1 MFELQFFL
9 IGIIQGVT
17 EFLPISSSGHLVL
30 FAQLTNWEDQGLFTD
45 ISVHFGTLFAVL
57 LYLRK
62 DINYFLTNIFQ
73 FKLFEDQIIF
83 KIILA
88 TLPAIILGYF
98 IYDYVSLYF
107 RSIQLIAISSIVF
120 AIILFFADRVKM
132 ESKSWNKI
140 TYIEALVVGLFQVL
154 AFIPGASRAGLTIT
168 GARLLGYDRLNAA
181 RFSMILSIPIILAS
195 MTLSLINIFN
205 EEYVAVNLYQS
216 FSASLVAFITAIL
229 SIIFL
234 MRFIKKAN
242 FNFFIIS
249 RPGPA
254 QFLQNF
260 TISKFSKFSKF
271 LKFS

>member
-1 MFELQFFL
+1 MIVDLRERGTRFVL
-9 IGIIQGVT
+9 T
-17 EFLPISSSGHLVL
+17 YLPRHY
-30 FAQLTNWEDQGLFTD
+30 FT
-45 ISVHFGTLFAVL
+45 G
-57 LYLRK
+57 
-62 DINYFLTNIFQ
+62 
-73 FKLFEDQIIF
+73 QIIF

-107 RSIQLIAISSIVF
+107 RSIQLIALSSIVF

-132 ESKSWNKI
+132 EIKSWNKI

-154 AFIPGASRAGLTIT
+154 AFIPGASRAGVTIT
-168 GARLLGYDRLNAA
+168 GARLLGYDRVNAT

-205 EEYVAVNLYQS
+205 EEYVEVNMYQS
-216 FSASLVAFITAIL
+216 FFASLVAFITALL

-242 FNFFIIS
+242 FNIFII
-249 RPGPA
+249 
-254 QFLQNF
+254 
-260 TISKFSKFSKF
+260 
-271 LKFS
+271 

>member
-1 MFELQFFL
+1 MFELQYFL

-45 ISVHFGTLFAVL
+45 IAVHFGTLFAVII
-57 LYLRK
+57 YLRK
-62 DINYFLTNIFQ
+62 DIYYFFTNIFQ
-73 FKLFEDQIIF
+73 FKIFEDQIIF

-107 RSIQLIAISSIVF
+107 RSIQLIALSSIVF

-132 ESKSWNKI
+132 ESKGWNRV
-140 TYIEALVVGLFQVL
+140 TYNEALIVGLFQVL
-154 AFIPGASRAGLTIT
+154 AFIPGASRAGVTIT
-168 GARLLGYDRLNAA
+168 GARLLGYDRVNAA

-195 MTLSLINIFN
+195 MTLSLINILN

-216 FSASLVAFITAIL
+216 FFASLVAFITALL
-229 SIIFL
+229 SIMFL

-242 FNFFIIS
+242 FNIFIIY
-249 RPGPA
+249 RIVLGII
-254 QFLQNF
+254 LLV
-260 TISKFSKFSKF
+260 IYV
-271 LKFS
+271 

>member
-1 MFELQFFL
+1 MFELQYIL

-45 ISVHFGTLFAVL
+45 IAVHFGTLFAVII
-57 LYLRK
+57 YLRK
-62 DINYFLTNIFQ
+62 DIYYFFTNIFQ
-73 FKLFEDQIIF
+73 FKIFEDQIIF

-107 RSIQLIAISSIVF
+107 RSIQLIALSSIVF

-132 ESKSWNKI
+132 ESKGWNRV
-140 TYIEALVVGLFQVL
+140 TYIEALIVGLFQVL
-154 AFIPGASRAGLTIT
+154 AFIPGASRAGVTIT
-168 GARLLGYDRLNAA
+168 GARLLGYDRVNAV

-195 MTLSLINIFN
+195 MTLSLINVLN

-216 FSASLVAFITAIL
+216 FFASLVAFITALL

-242 FNFFIIS
+242 FNIFIIY
-249 RPGPA
+249 RIVLGII
-254 QFLQNF
+254 LLV
-260 TISKFSKFSKF
+260 IYV
-271 LKFS
+271 

>member
-1 MFELQFFL
+1 MFELQYFL

-45 ISVHFGTLFAVL
+45 IAVHFGTLFAVII
-57 LYLRK
+57 YLRN
-62 DINYFLTNIFQ
+62 DIYYFLTNIFE
-73 FKLFEDQIIF
+73 FKIFEDPIIF

-88 TLPAIILGYF
+88 TLPAIILGFF

-107 RSIQLIAISSIVF
+107 RSIQLIASSSIVF
-120 AIILFFADRVKM
+120 AIILFFADRVKI

-140 TYIEALVVGLFQVL
+140 TFIEALTVGLFQVL
-154 AFIPGASRAGLTIT
+154 AFIPGASRAGVTIT

-181 RFSMILSIPIILAS
+181 RFSMILSIPIIFAS

-205 EEYVAVNLYQS
+205 EKYVPVNLHQS
-216 FSASLVAFITAIL
+216 LSAALVAFITALL

-242 FNFFIIS
+242 FNIFIIY
-249 RPGPA
+249 RIVLGIV
-254 QFLQNF
+254 LLV
-260 TISKFSKFSKF
+260 IYV
-271 LKFS
+271 

>member
-1 MFELQFFL
+1 MFELQYFL

-45 ISVHFGTLFAVL
+45 IAVHFGTLFAVII
-57 LYLRK
+57 YLRK
-62 DINYFLTNIFQ
+62 DIYYFFTNIFQ
-73 FKLFEDQIIF
+73 FKIFEDQIIF

-107 RSIQLIAISSIVF
+107 RSIQLIALSSIVF

-132 ESKSWNKI
+132 ESKGWNRI
-140 TYIEALVVGLFQVL
+140 TYIEALIVGLFQVL
-154 AFIPGASRAGLTIT
+154 AFIPGASRAGVTIT

-195 MTLSLINIFN
+195 MTLSLINVFKD
-205 EEYVAVNLYQS
+205 EYVEVNFYQS
-216 FSASLVAFITAIL
+216 FSAAIIAFITALL
-229 SIIFL
+229 SITFL
-234 MRFIKKAN
+234 MNFIKKFN
-242 FNFFIIS
+242 FNIFIIY
-249 RPGPA
+249 RILLGILLLLLFA
-254 QFLQNF
+254 
-260 TISKFSKFSKF
+260 
-271 LKFS
+271 

>member
-1 MFELQFFL
+1 MFELQYFL

-17 EFLPISSSGHLVL
+17 EFLPISSSGHIVL

-45 ISVHFGTLFAVL
+45 IAVHFGTLFAVII
-57 LYLRK
+57 YLRK
-62 DINYFLTNIFQ
+62 DIYYFFTNIFQ
-73 FKLFEDQIIF
+73 FKIFEDQIIF

-107 RSIQLIAISSIVF
+107 RSIQLIALSSIVF

-132 ESKSWNKI
+132 ESKGWNRV
-140 TYIEALVVGLFQVL
+140 TYIEALIVGLFQVL
-154 AFIPGASRAGLTIT
+154 AFIPGASRAGVTIT
-168 GARLLGYDRLNAA
+168 GARLLGYDRVNAA

-195 MTLSLINIFN
+195 MTLSLINILN

-216 FSASLVAFITAIL
+216 FFASLVAFITALL
-229 SIIFL
+229 SIMFL

-242 FNFFIIS
+242 FNIFIIY
-249 RPGPA
+249 RIVLGII
-254 QFLQNF
+254 LLV
-260 TISKFSKFSKF
+260 IYV
-271 LKFS
+271 

>member
-1 MFELQFFL
+1 MFELQYIL
-9 IGIIQGVT
+9 IGIIQGIT

-30 FAQLTNWEDQGLFTD
+30 FAQLANWKDQGLFTD
-45 ISVHFGTLFAVL
+45 IAVHFGTLFAVMI
-57 LYLRK
+57 YLRK
-62 DINYFLTNIFQ
+62 DIYYFFNNIFQ

-107 RSIQLIAISSIVF
+107 RSIQLIALSSIVF

-132 ESKSWNKI
+132 ESKGWNRI
-140 TYIEALVVGLFQVL
+140 TYIEALIVGLFQVL
-154 AFIPGASRAGLTIT
+154 AFIPGASRAGVTIT
-168 GARLLGYDRLNAA
+168 GARLLGYDRVNAA

-195 MTLSLINIFN
+195 MTLSLINILN

-216 FSASLVAFITAIL
+216 FFASLVAFITALL

-242 FNFFIIS
+242 FNIFIIY
-249 RPGPA
+249 RIVLGII
-254 QFLQNF
+254 LLV
-260 TISKFSKFSKF
+260 IYV
-271 LKFS
+271 

>member
-1 MFELQFFL
+1 MFELQYFL

-45 ISVHFGTLFAVL
+45 IAVHFGTLFAVII
-57 LYLRK
+57 YLRK
-62 DINYFLTNIFQ
+62 DIYYFFTNIFQ
-73 FKLFEDQIIF
+73 FKIFEDQIIF

-107 RSIQLIAISSIVF
+107 RSIQLIALSSIVF

-132 ESKSWNKI
+132 DSKGWNRI
-140 TYIEALVVGLFQVL
+140 TYIEALIVGLFQVL
-154 AFIPGASRAGLTIT
+154 AFIPGASRAGVTIT
-168 GARLLGYDRLNAA
+168 GARLLGYDRVNAA

-195 MTLSLINIFN
+195 MTLSLINILN

-216 FSASLVAFITAIL
+216 LFASLVAFIMALL

-242 FNFFIIS
+242 FNIFIIY
-249 RPGPA
+249 RIVLGII
-254 QFLQNF
+254 LL
-260 TISKFSKFSKF
+260 IIYV
-271 LKFS
+271 

>member
-1 MFELQFFL
+1 MFELQYIL
-9 IGIIQGVT
+9 IGIIQGIT

-30 FAQLTNWEDQGLFTD
+30 FAQLTNWKDQGLFTD
-45 ISVHFGTLFAVL
+45 IAVHFGTLFAVVI
-57 LYLRK
+57 YLRK
-62 DINYFLTNIFQ
+62 DVYYFFTNIFQ

-107 RSIQLIAISSIVF
+107 RSIQLIALSSIVF

-132 ESKSWNKI
+132 ESKSWKKI

-154 AFIPGASRAGLTIT
+154 AFIPGASRVGVTIT
-168 GARLLGYDRLNAA
+168 GARVLGYDRLNAA
-181 RFSMILSIPIILAS
+181 RFSMLLSIPIILAS
-195 MTLSLINIFN
+195 MSLSLSNIFN

-216 FSASLVAFITAIL
+216 FSASLVAFITALL
-229 SIIFL
+229 SIVFL

-242 FNFFIIS
+242 FNIFIIY
-249 RPGPA
+249 RIILGII
-254 QFLQNF
+254 LLV
-260 TISKFSKFSKF
+260 IYV
-271 LKFS
+271 